1 MISLI
6 LVMILAVCVSAA
18 AYFRVAC
25 RLSQAEK
32 WLTDFADL
40 QDFGKNT
47 ALTKRLFRAIF
58 GRESVHNR
66 HLLRQL
72 RWQFAILIL
81 TLFLAILLILIGFLF

>member
-18 AYFRVAC
+18 AYFRAAC

-32 WLTDFADL
+32 WLIDFKDL
-40 QDFGKNT
+40 QDFPKNT

-58 GRESVHNR
+58 GRESVHNP

-81 TLFLAILLILIGFLF
+81 TLFLAILLIFIGFLF